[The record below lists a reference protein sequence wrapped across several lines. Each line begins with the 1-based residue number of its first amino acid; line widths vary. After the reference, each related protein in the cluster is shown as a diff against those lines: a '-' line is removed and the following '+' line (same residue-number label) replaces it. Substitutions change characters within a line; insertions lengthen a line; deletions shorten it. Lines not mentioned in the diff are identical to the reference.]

1 MKTTLLIIL
10 LIVVGLAII
19 GGGIGSFFSDVGKGV
34 EKVGDSGV
42 AKSVIDKGK
51 ALISTIFEKQSASL
65 ENLPENV
72 SKDQMQIALRI
83 KELTDK
89 GKDITYDEY
98 KELGGLIAT
107 YEKKWGK

>member
-1 MKTTLLIIL
+1 MKTVIIIIL
-10 LIVVGLAII
+10 VIVVGLAIT
-19 GGGIGSFFSDVGKGV
+19 GGGMGSFFSNVGKGV
-34 EKVGDSGV
+34 EKVGESGV

-51 ALISTIFEKQSASL
+51 SLISTIFETKSATI

-72 SKDQMQIALRI
+72 TKDQMQMALRI

-98 KELGGLIAT
+98 KELGGLVAT
-107 YEKKWGK
+107 YEKNWG